1 MEIYIPKAVEQIRDF
16 YGELLYN
23 QALFPSVA
31 SHLEALALRMWEGV
45 RTGRE
50 PVFREITS
58 YHRDHLGRKP
68 EVLARLGLTE
78 ADCRQTIAN
87 EYGFATWSDVGE
99 MAIPYDMSY
108 ENIVDALLEGKAAL
122 VAESLSSRPALLN
135 QSSGYGHKATLLHY
149 AVSNGVEIWR
159 QQLPLNLPDMVSFL
173 LEKGINTNA
182 KMVVYGGAYTAAELL
197 LSSLHPRNA
206 GVFSELRNLLDT

>member
-1 MEIYIPKAVEQIRDF
+1 MEIYIPKAVAQIRDF

-23 QALFPSVA
+23 QAIYPSVA

-45 RTGRE
+45 RTGSE
-50 PVFREITS
+50 PVFREISS
-58 YHRDHLGRKP
+58 YHRDHLGRSP
-68 EVLARLGLTE
+68 EVLAGLGLTE
-78 ADCRQTIAN
+78 TDCRQTIAN

-99 MAIPYDMSY
+99 MARPYDMSY
-108 ENIVDALLEGKAAL
+108 ENTVDALLAGKADL
-122 VAESLSSRPALLN
+122 VAESVSMKPALLN
-135 QSSGYGHKATLLHY
+135 QCSGYGHKATLLHY

-159 QQLPLNLPDMVSFL
+159 QQVPLNLPDMVLFL
-173 LEKGINTNA
+173 LEKGVDPNA
-182 KMVVYGGAYTAAELL
+182 KMIVYGGAYTAAELL